1 MPDLTL
7 TEDQAMLQ
15 ELAKEFAAETVT
27 PNAAT
32 WEEGAIFPM
41 DAIRE
46 AHDLG
51 LLTLKIPERY
61 GGGGMG
67 TMEEVLVH
75 EELGRGD
82 AGFAELPRRPG
93 RALDRAPDADGAHR
107 GAYGRAVLGPRRD

>member
-1 MPDLTL
+1 M
-7 TEDQAMLQ
+7 
-15 ELAKEFAAETVT
+15 T

-75 EELGRGD
+75 ESLAAAARASATIAEATMLATYPVLTGGTEAQKEHYLGRIV
-82 AGFAELPRRPG
+82 AGEL
-93 RALDRAPDADGAHR
+93 AS
-107 GAYGRAVLGPRRD
+107 YCVS